1 MAIIDYTYFVGDI
14 NLPTDNTNYRNKLN
28 LYIDR
33 AQKKYLTFALGYEL
47 YTLFIAD
54 LPTPIE
60 QRFTDMLEGVEY
72 TDSSG
77 LLTKWDGL
85 KNDEKDSFLAYFTAF
100 AYSLNSQEYESGNGM
115 KANMSENSDRVSPV
129 QFQKTAYN
137 LGVKNYQKFY
147 DFLYENR
154 ENYPE
159 WEPYY
164 FRGLENINKYSL

>member
-1 MAIIDYTYFVGDI
+1 
-14 NLPTDNTNYRNKLN
+14 
-28 LYIDR
+28 
-33 AQKKYLTFALGYEL
+33 
-47 YTLFIAD
+47 
-54 LPTPIE
+54 
-60 QRFTDMLEGVEY
+60 MLEGVEY